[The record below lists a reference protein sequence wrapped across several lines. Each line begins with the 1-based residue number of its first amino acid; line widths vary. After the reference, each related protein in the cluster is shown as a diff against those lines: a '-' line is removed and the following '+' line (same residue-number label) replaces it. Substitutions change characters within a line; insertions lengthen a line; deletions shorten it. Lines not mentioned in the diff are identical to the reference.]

1 MYVAHFFAQDITLCT
16 LHTLC
21 MLQILSVTPYVTFVT
36 ISANGPTVVKHWCLC
51 QHFKL
56 IQQHFCCCKLLYHSR
71 QLLNVV

>member
-36 ISANGPTVVKHWCLC
+36 ISANGPTVVKH
-51 QHFKL
+51 
-56 IQQHFCCCKLLYHSR
+56 
-71 QLLNVV
+71 